1 MRPPSDR
8 RVGQAPV
15 RFLDEKHQPHLQLT
29 ATTAS
34 LHRKFP
40 PKSRNFAA
48 RQVRS
53 ANKDRRQLISDD
65 LSVTLR
71 PSSEFACT
79 KRAGVARMSRAQ
91 EALQIEPGLKWYA
104 IQSKP
109 NRVRH
114 TNTRRNELTADL

>member
-48 RQVRS
+48 RQVWC
-53 ANKDRRQLISDD
+53 ANKDRRQLISND

-71 PSSEFACT
+71 PTSEFA
-79 KRAGVARMSRAQ
+79 AQSARESYECQ
-91 EALQIEPGLKWYA
+91 GHKKHCKL
-104 IQSKP
+104 
-109 NRVRH
+109 NRV
-114 TNTRRNELTADL
+114 